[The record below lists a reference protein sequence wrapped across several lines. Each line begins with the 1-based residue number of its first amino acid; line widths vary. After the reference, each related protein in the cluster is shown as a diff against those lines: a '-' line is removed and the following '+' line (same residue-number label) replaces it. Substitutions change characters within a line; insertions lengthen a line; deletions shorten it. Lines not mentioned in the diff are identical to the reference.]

1 MDYAMLEA
9 QKISNR
15 IGTAYSAALRGIQ
28 SQLGSIFKN
37 FADGISE
44 AEAKRILQRA
54 SLDPDANFMDG
65 LRQAISLVE
74 DPDEKA
80 ALLAELN
87 APAYKA
93 RMQRLKALAEDV
105 GKKCDELA
113 GTADSALDG
122 GLRRI
127 VRDSYYHGVFDMQQR
142 TGIAFSFSKASER
155 MIKEVLQQ
163 NWSGEHYSER
173 IWQNTDELAEQLQ
186 DVLMKGVL
194 TGASS
199 GRMANEIQERFH
211 ASYSRALTLTRTESS
226 HCANS
231 AELERYKDTGV
242 EKYRYVA
249 TLDNRTSEIC
259 QELDGK
265 EFPVKDAKPG
275 TNYPPM
281 HPRCRSTTIEALS
294 PELMKKLERRA
305 RDPETGKLMT
315 VPGDMTYR
323 EWYGK
328 YVGGGE
334 LTGEAVPQT
343 AEPLYKFVEAKT
355 IEEAQAYAQQFC
367 ESSFMAKNFKGV
379 VDFKGIS
386 VENANEINRA
396 LTDAY
401 NRVELDKLSGIK
413 TVAPGSALGKKAFKD
428 GADAVFSYDPI
439 QHGIYI
445 NKDILKNEK
454 TFAEYVKRS
463 EDSWNT
469 VMNNIDKLSG
479 SQKEL
484 ALVYQK
490 AGRSLVDGATV
501 EGMFTHELGH
511 HAQWTLL
518 DAKTNNSVGSRMN
531 EFAPKI
537 SGYANASKSEYLAE
551 SFGAYI
557 SGERSLLDP
566 EYVRCIDSKA
576 VDKTVKSGII
586 GKNRETTVSDV
597 HKIGKIDIE
606 LYSCITDDITTDEV
620 VITNERIQ
628 HINDRHPGDY
638 EYIKWHI
645 QEILDGPDYI
655 LEDTNKENTGLILK
669 KLMSDNQR
677 VQVVLRI
684 HTSKDDPKF
693 KNSIISAWKISEARW
708 NNYIKNKKTLYKPE

>member
-9 QKISNR
+9 QEISNR

-54 SLDPDANFMDG
+54 SLSPDADYMDS

-113 GTADSALDG
+113 RTADSTLDG

-142 TGIAFSFSKASER
+142 TGIAFSFSKVSER

-173 IWQNTDELAEQLQ
+173 IWQNTDALAEQLR

-259 QELDGK
+259 QELDGE

-294 PELMKKLERRA
+294 PELMQKLERRA
-305 RDPETGKLMT
+305 RDPETGELMT

-328 YVGGGE
+328 YVSGGE
-334 LTGEAVPQT
+334 LTNEA
-343 AEPLYKFVEAKT
+343 
-355 IEEAQAYAQQFC
+355 
-367 ESSFMAKNFKGV
+367 ESSIIKAIDFDDYNLIVSGKEMAPEVN
-379 VDFKGIS
+379 DAI
-386 VENANEINRA
+386 
-396 LTDAY
+396 LTTMKQC
-401 NRVELDKLSGIK
+401 E
-413 TVAPGSALGKKAFKD
+413 KD
-428 GADAVFSYDPI
+428 GGFVISEISDKVEPSENGGTPVLQI
-439 QHGIYI
+439 VPMPNGL
-445 NKDILKNEK
+445 LKLNVNVQ
-454 TFAEYVKRS
+454 YLS
-463 EDSWNT
+463 
-469 VMNNIDKLSG
+469 DK
-479 SQKEL
+479 
-484 ALVYQK
+484 
-490 AGRSLVDGATV
+490 SLEEVNQAFVHT
-501 EGMFTHELGH
+501 ER
-511 HAQWTLL
+511 
-518 DAKTNNSVGSRMN
+518 N
-531 EFAPKI
+531 
-537 SGYANASKSEYLAE
+537 LAE
-551 SFGAYI
+551 SLEEAVIHESGHAI
-557 SGERSLLDP
+557 SIKGKTAQE
-566 EYVRCIDSKA
+566 
-576 VDKTVKSGII
+576 VDRFYQELKNQ
-586 GKNRETTVSDV
+586 GKPGVSD
-597 HKIGKIDIE
+597 IALSDGAE
-606 LYSCITDDITTDEV
+606 LLAEL
-620 VITNERIQ
+620 
-628 HINDRHPGDY
+628 
-638 EYIKWHI
+638 
-645 QEILDGPDYI
+645 EILRHRKTPVS
-655 LEDTNKENTGLILK
+655 KEL
-669 KLMSDNQR
+669 SDFYEKYMGR
-677 VQVVLRI
+677 KYL
-684 HTSKDDPKF
+684 
-693 KNSIISAWKISEARW
+693 
-708 NNYIKNKKTLYKPE
+708 

>member
-15 IGTAYSAALRGIQ
+15 IGTAYSAALRDIQ

-37 FADGISE
+37 FANGISE

-54 SLDPDANFMDG
+54 SLDPDADYMDS

-113 GTADSALDG
+113 RTADSALDG

-127 VRDSYYHGVFDMQQR
+127 VRDSYYRGVFDMQQR
-142 TGIAFSFSKASER
+142 TGIAFSFSKVSER

-173 IWQNTDELAEQLQ
+173 IWHNTDELAEQLQ

-242 EKYRYVA
+242 DKYRYVA

-315 VPGDMTYR
+315 VPGNMTYR

-328 YVGGGE
+328 YVDQDVQIIDVGNMDYMSNSIRLKYDKDIKDITIGSLSIPTHKVTNSE
-334 LTGEAVPQT
+334 FNL
-343 AEPLYKFVEAKT
+343 FVETSEKFKSPAARLTEKNLRAVKT
-355 IEEAQAYAQQFC
+355 MLPKDIDIPDVV
-367 ESSFMAKNFKGV
+367 V
-379 VDFKGIS
+379 VDFEKYGL
-386 VENANEINRA
+386 NKT
-396 LTDAY
+396 TDAY
-401 NRVELDKLSGIK
+401 GNIIEQDVIAGHDPKTGILLFNSK
-413 TVAPGSALGKKAFKD
+413 YNSQRK
-428 GADAVFSYDPI
+428 
-439 QHGIYI
+439 
-445 NKDILKNEK
+445 IL
-454 TFAEYVKRS
+454 EYVTRIPKQFA
-463 EDSWNT
+463 NQT
-469 VMNNIDKLSG
+469 VYAPYL
-479 SQKEL
+479 
-484 ALVYQK
+484 
-490 AGRSLVDGATV
+490 
-501 EGMFTHELGH
+501 HELGH
-511 HAQWTLL
+511 NYYEKIVKALANSKKIEYNKAKDVIDGRIYDYLHL
-518 DAKTNNSVGSRMN
+518 DGEIRVSD
-531 EFAPKI
+531 I
-537 SGYANASKSEYLAE
+537 SDYANDGYIKHKYSEIIAE
-551 SFGAYI
+551 SFSAYATNDYARDMVDYVTE
-557 SGERSLLDP
+557 GELL
-566 EYVRCIDSKA
+566 
-576 VDKTVKSGII
+576 
-586 GKNRETTVSDV
+586 
-597 HKIGKIDIE
+597 
-606 LYSCITDDITTDEV
+606 
-620 VITNERIQ
+620 
-628 HINDRHPGDY
+628 
-638 EYIKWHI
+638 
-645 QEILDGPDYI
+645 
-655 LEDTNKENTGLILK
+655 
-669 KLMSDNQR
+669 
-677 VQVVLRI
+677 
-684 HTSKDDPKF
+684 
-693 KNSIISAWKISEARW
+693 
-708 NNYIKNKKTLYKPE
+708 